1 MRNEWEWVKFTMH
14 FGLLATWDFGRKFT
28 LNSQLLEVF
37 FFVFFNCPGNI
48 SQECNLT
55 EGSKQ

>member
-1 MRNEWEWVKFTMH
+1 MGVGKIHNALWFVSNL
-14 FGLLATWDFGRKFT
+14 GFGRKFT
-28 LNSQLLEVF
+28 FNSQLLEVF
-37 FFVFFNCPGNI
+37 FFFFNWPGNI